1 MEYKCP
7 YSDTLVNARFACTLA
22 TSVVRRGG
30 PEVACAS
37 ATAHAH
43 CDTLFQHMK
52 QAALPAFG
60 VEDNLLRPPSEPMDG
75 RGRAPSGTGAG
86 ESMDGRGRAPSGT
99 GAGESMDGRGRA
111 PSGTG
116 AGMAEVREMQEQFPV
131 NMPHSVLIKI
141 QHGGLLGLQRIMDGA
156 PTVDQTI
163 ANINDLVE
171 RAHHHYGDYATIP
184 YSEFVQDMTAYKLRR
199 RGAG

>member
-7 YSDTLVNARFACTLA
+7 YSDTLVSARFACTLA

-37 ATAHAH
+37 TTAHAR

-60 VEDNLLRPPSEPMDG
+60 VEDDLLRLPSEPMDG
-75 RGRAPSGTGAG
+75 RGRAL
-86 ESMDGRGRAPSGT
+86 
-99 GAGESMDGRGRA
+99 
-111 PSGTG
+111 SGTG
-116 AGMAEVREMQEQFPV
+116 AGMMEVREMQEQFPV

-156 PTVDQTI
+156 PAVGQTV

-171 RAHHHYGDYATIP
+171 RAYHHYGDYATLP
-184 YSEFVQDMTAYKLRR
+184 YSELVQDMTAYKLRR

>member
-7 YSDTLVNARFACTLA
+7 YSDTLVSARFACTLA

-75 RGRAPSGTGAG
+75 RGRALSGTGAG
-86 ESMDGRGRAPSGT
+86 EPMDGRGRAL
-99 GAGESMDGRGRA
+99 
-111 PSGTG
+111 SGTG
-116 AGMAEVREMQEQFPV
+116 AGMAEVLEMQEQFPV